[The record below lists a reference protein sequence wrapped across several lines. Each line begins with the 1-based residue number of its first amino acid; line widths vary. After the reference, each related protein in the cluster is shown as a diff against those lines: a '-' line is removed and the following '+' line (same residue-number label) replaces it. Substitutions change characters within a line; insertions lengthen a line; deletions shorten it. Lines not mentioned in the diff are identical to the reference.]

1 MKSGIMHWVS
11 HSNMPILSV
20 DVQPNGFRFVTG
32 GSDHKVCIWNLLPA
46 ISLKYENPPKLTP
59 PRNQVGNEG
68 NGDLSVIVEETKH
81 QEKGSVHKKKYNS
94 AASDFIIK
102 CHI

>member
-1 MKSGIMHWVS
+1 MKSGILQWVS

-46 ISLKYENPPKLTP
+46 VSLKYENPPKLTP
-59 PRNQVGNEG
+59 PKKQ
-68 NGDLSVIVEETKH
+68 GDLSVIQEETKQQL
-81 QEKGSVHKKKYNS
+81 QEKGSLKNKNHSVNIS
-94 AASDFIIK
+94 VLRS
-102 CHI
+102 

>member
-1 MKSGIMHWVS
+1 MKSGILQWVS

-59 PRNQVGNEG
+59 PKNH
-68 NGDLSVIVEETKH
+68 GDLSVIQEETKQ
-81 QEKGSVHKKKYNS
+81 QEGSHSNKYHSVIS
-94 AASDFIIK
+94 AL
-102 CHI
+102 

>member
-1 MKSGIMHWVS
+1 MKSGILQWVS

-46 ISLKYENPPKLTP
+46 VSLKYENPPKLTP
-59 PRNQVGNEG
+59 PKKQ
-68 NGDLSVIVEETKH
+68 GDLSVIQEETKQQL
-81 QEKGSVHKKKYNS
+81 QEKGSLKNKNHSV
-94 AASDFIIK
+94 IISVLRS
-102 CHI
+102 

>member
-1 MKSGIMHWVS
+1 MKSGILQWVS

-46 ISLKYENPPKLTP
+46 VSLKFENPPKLTP
-59 PRNQVGNEG
+59 PKKQ
-68 NGDLSVIVEETKH
+68 GDLSVIQEETKQQL
-81 QEKGSVHKKKYNS
+81 QE
-94 AASDFIIK
+94 
-102 CHI
+102 

>member
-1 MKSGIMHWVS
+1 MKSGIMQWVS

-46 ISLKYENPPKLTP
+46 ISLKYENPPRLVP
-59 PRNQVGNEG
+59 PKQG
-68 NGDLSVIVEETKH
+68 GDLSMIVEETK
-81 QEKGSVHKKKYNS
+81 GGG
-94 AASDFIIK
+94 ASNK
-102 CHI
+102 CHSVSLNFND